1 MGYTPNGEYP
11 GSRPTLSKGMNMST
25 PTGTNRSYGAQ
36 SAGATGN
43 PAQKNSFRRKL
54 RYRFDNTLARGP
66 FVLIGWLLVAAAI
79 LSIPFWL
86 YLELDPDGVGGAE
99 NTKPSPENLF
109 NSFWAVLGKG
119 GFSQLTWEGR
129 SFSILITIASLVT
142 GGAMF
147 AFITAT
153 TSKKLTDL
161 KRGKGPVV
169 ESDHVM
175 ILGWGPQVYSI
186 LQQLDVANENN
197 PGTAVILAPTP
208 QETMVDEI
216 KNRVGKLK
224 HTKIITRSVEP
235 SNPKVLAD
243 MSVASAKSI
252 IVLGTKGT
260 PGSVT
265 GVLSALSNL
274 APDSKT
280 TVIAD
285 VNDTSAANALMQSGQ
300 GRVVTVE
307 SQELIAQV
315 TAHACRQPGLA
326 AIYLDL
332 LDFEG
337 NEMYYQPAGDAAGKM
352 FGEAL
357 LAYQNASLIGLRR
370 ADGAVWLYPPMNT
383 VISNDDSVIA
393 IAEDDDRIIWSNP
406 RPELDSFGP
415 QTALFAAP
423 KTPPSQTLVIGWN
436 SMAKKVLREIGDYA
450 TPGSAALVMAQASR
464 VTSDELKDLSTQNM
478 QVITK
483 AYDGSFNELA
493 AVLPGSQFDQVII
506 FGYRGKTAPA
516 DADAQTLLSLLAVN
530 TLKQWGA
537 FGYGRARIIAEI
549 LDSNNVE
556 LARVVAVED
565 LVVSDRLAS
574 LMMTQLSQSP
584 HLSPIF
590 QQLFGPGGVYLS
602 AKPINYY
609 VASGEVSYAE
619 LVAAGRAR
627 GEVII
632 GYRDNEAG
640 TGLTAGIHLNPSK
653 DARFVAKPTDQA
665 IVIGPME

>member
-1 MGYTPNGEYP
+1 
-11 GSRPTLSKGMNMST
+11 MST
-25 PTGTNRSYGAQ
+25 PSVSDRSYGAQ
-36 SAGATGN
+36 SAGATEN
-43 PAQKNSFRRKL
+43 TAQRNTFQRTL

-66 FVLIGWLLVAAAI
+66 IVLIGWLLIAAAV
-79 LSIPFWL
+79 LSLPFWV
-86 YLELDPDGVGGAE
+86 YLQIDKNGIDGSGMKPAPD
-99 NTKPSPENLF
+99 NLF
-109 NSFWAVLGKG
+109 SSFWAVLGKG
-119 GFSQLTWEGR
+119 GFSTNGWEGR

-153 TSKKLTDL
+153 TSKKLTEL
-161 KRGKGPVV
+161 RRGKGPVV
-169 ESDHVM
+169 ESGHVM

-186 LQQLDVANENN
+186 LQQLNLANENN
-197 PGTAVILAPTP
+197 PGSVVILAPVP
-208 QETMVDEI
+208 QETMTDEI

-224 HTKIITRSVEP
+224 YTKIITRSVEP
-235 SNPKVLAD
+235 SNPKILGD
-243 MSVASAKSI
+243 MSVATAKSV
-252 IVLGTKGT
+252 IVLGSKGT
-260 PGSVT
+260 PGSIT
-265 GVLSALSNL
+265 GVLSALANL
-274 APDSKT
+274 APNSKT

-285 VNDTSAANALMQSGQ
+285 VNDSAAANALMQSTQ

-337 NEMYYQPAGDAAGKM
+337 NEMYYQPAGEAAGRM

-357 LAYQNASLIGLRR
+357 LAYQNASLIGLRK
-370 ADGAVWLYPPMNT
+370 ADGAIWLYPPMNT
-383 VISNDDSVIA
+383 VIANDDYVIA
-393 IAEDDDRIIWSNP
+393 IAEDDDRIIWSGP

-423 KTPPSQTLVIGWN
+423 KSPPSQTLVIGWN

-450 TPGSAALVMAQASR
+450 VPGSAALVMAQAAR
-464 VTSDELKDLSTQNM
+464 VTSDELKDLSTPNL
-478 QVITK
+478 QVITR
-483 AYDGSFNELA
+483 ATDGSFGELA
-493 AVLPGSQFDQVII
+493 AALPGSNFDQVII
-506 FGYRGKTAPA
+506 FGYRGKTQTA
-516 DADAQTLLSLLAVN
+516 DADAQTLLALLAVN

-602 AKPINYY
+602 AKPINNY
-609 VASGEVSYAE
+609 VASGEMMYAQ

-640 TGLTAGIHLNPSK
+640 EGLTAGIHLNPAKDSK
-653 DARFVAKPTDQA
+653 FMAKPGDQA

>member
-1 MGYTPNGEYP
+1 
-11 GSRPTLSKGMNMST
+11 MST
-25 PTGTNRSYGAQ
+25 PSGTERSYGAQ
-36 SAGATGN
+36 SAGSTN
-43 PAQKNSFRRKL
+43 YPAQQKTFGRKL
-54 RYRFDNTLARGP
+54 RYRFDNTLTRGP
-66 FVLIGWLLVAAAI
+66 IVLIGWLLFAAAL
-79 LSIPFWL
+79 LSLPFWL
-86 YLELDPDGVGGAE
+86 YLQLDPDGIDASG
-99 NTKPSPENLF
+99 TKPGPDNLF
-109 NSFWAVLGKG
+109 SSFWAVLGKG
-119 GFSQLTWEGR
+119 GFSNSGWEGR

-153 TSKKLTDL
+153 TSKKLTEL
-161 KRGKGPVV
+161 RRGKGPVV
-169 ESDHVM
+169 ESGHVM

-186 LQQLDVANENN
+186 LQQLDVANQNS
-197 PGTAVILAPTP
+197 PGTAVILSSTP

-216 KNRVGKLK
+216 RNRVGKLK

-235 SNPKVLAD
+235 SNPKILAD
-243 MSVASAKSI
+243 MSVARAKSV
-252 IVLGTKGT
+252 IVLGNKGT
-260 PGSVT
+260 SGSVT

-274 APDSKT
+274 AVDSTT

-285 VNDTSAANALMQSGQ
+285 VNDTAAANALMQSTQ

-337 NEMYYQPAGDAAGKM
+337 NEMYYEPAAEAAGHM

-357 LAYQNASLIGLRR
+357 LAYPNASLIGIRR
-370 ADGAVWLYPPMNT
+370 PDGAIWLYPPMNT
-383 VISNDDSVIA
+383 VINADDYVIA
-393 IAEDDDRIIWSNP
+393 IAQDDDQIIWNKT
-406 RPELDSFGP
+406 RPELDSFGA
-415 QTALFAAP
+415 QTALFAVP
-423 KTPPSQTLVIGWN
+423 RTPPSQTLVIGWN

-450 TPGSAALVMAQASR
+450 TPGSAALVMAQAAR
-464 VTSDELKDLSTQNM
+464 VTSDELKDLGTQNM
-478 QVITK
+478 QVITR
-483 AYDGSFNELA
+483 AYDGSFQALA
-493 AVLPGSQFDQVII
+493 AALPGSNFDQVII
-506 FGYRGKTAPA
+506 FGYRGKTQPA

-609 VASGEVSYAE
+609 VPSGEISYAQ

-632 GYRDNEAG
+632 GYRDNEVG
-640 TGLTAGIHLNPSK
+640 TGLTAGVHLNPSK
-653 DARFVAKPTDQA
+653 DSTFIAKPSDQA

>member
-1 MGYTPNGEYP
+1 
-11 GSRPTLSKGMNMST
+11 MST
-25 PTGTNRSYGAQ
+25 PSGTERSYGAQ
-36 SAGATGN
+36 SAGSTNN
-43 PAQKNSFRRKL
+43 PAQQNTFGRKL

-66 FVLIGWLLVAAAI
+66 IVLIGWLLFAAAL
-79 LSIPFWL
+79 LSLPFWL
-86 YLELDPDGVGGAE
+86 YLQLDPDGIDATG
-99 NTKPSPENLF
+99 TKPGPDNLF
-109 NSFWAVLGKG
+109 SSFWAVLGKG
-119 GFSQLTWEGR
+119 GFPSNGWEGR

-169 ESDHVM
+169 ESGHVM

-186 LQQLDVANENN
+186 LQQLDVANQNS
-197 PGTAVILAPTP
+197 PGTAVILSSTP

-216 KNRVGKLK
+216 RNRVGKLK

-235 SNPKVLAD
+235 SNPKILAD
-243 MSVASAKSI
+243 MSVARAKSV
-252 IVLGTKGT
+252 IVLGNKGT
-260 PGSVT
+260 PGSIT

-274 APDSKT
+274 AVDSTT

-285 VNDTSAANALMQSGQ
+285 VNDTAAANALMQSTQ

-337 NEMYYQPAGDAAGKM
+337 NEMYYEPAAEAAGHM

-357 LAYQNASLIGLRR
+357 LAYPNASLIGIRR
-370 ADGAVWLYPPMNT
+370 PDGAIWLYPPMNT
-383 VISNDDSVIA
+383 VINADDYVIA
-393 IAEDDDRIIWSNP
+393 IAQDDDQIIWNKT
-406 RPELDSFGP
+406 RPELDSFGA

-423 KTPPSQTLVIGWN
+423 RTPPSQTLVIGWN

-450 TPGSAALVMAQASR
+450 TPGSAALVMAQAAR

-478 QVITK
+478 QVITR
-483 AYDGSFNELA
+483 AYDGSFQELA
-493 AVLPGSQFDQVII
+493 AALPGSNFDQVII
-506 FGYRGKTAPA
+506 FGYRGKTQPA

-609 VASGEVSYAE
+609 VPSGEISYAQ

-653 DARFVAKPTDQA
+653 DSTFIAKPTDQA

>member
-1 MGYTPNGEYP
+1 
-11 GSRPTLSKGMNMST
+11 MST
-25 PTGTNRSYGAQ
+25 PSGTERSYGAQ
-36 SAGATGN
+36 SAGSTNN
-43 PAQKNSFRRKL
+43 PAQEKTFGRKL

-66 FVLIGWLLVAAAI
+66 IVLIGWLLFAAAL
-79 LSIPFWL
+79 LSLPFWL
-86 YLELDPDGVGGAE
+86 YLQLDPDGIDATG
-99 NTKPSPENLF
+99 TKPGPDNLF
-109 NSFWAVLGKG
+109 SSFWAVLGKG
-119 GFSQLTWEGR
+119 GFPSNGWEGR

-153 TSKKLTDL
+153 TSKKLTEL

-169 ESDHVM
+169 ESGHVM

-186 LQQLDVANENN
+186 LQQLDVANQNS
-197 PGTAVILAPTP
+197 PGTAVILSTTP

-216 KNRVGKLK
+216 RNRVGKLK

-235 SNPKVLAD
+235 SNPKILAD
-243 MSVASAKSI
+243 MSVARAKSV
-252 IVLGTKGT
+252 IVLGNKGT
-260 PGSVT
+260 SGSVT

-274 APDSKT
+274 AVDSTT

-285 VNDTSAANALMQSGQ
+285 VNDTAAANALMQSTQ

-337 NEMYYQPAGDAAGKM
+337 NEMYYEPAAEAAGHM

-357 LAYQNASLIGLRR
+357 LAYPNASLIGIRR
-370 ADGAVWLYPPMNT
+370 PDGAIWLYPPMNT
-383 VISNDDSVIA
+383 VINADDYVIA
-393 IAEDDDRIIWSNP
+393 IAQDDDQIIWNKT
-406 RPELDSFGP
+406 RPELDSFGA

-423 KTPPSQTLVIGWN
+423 RTPPSQTLVIGWN

-450 TPGSAALVMAQASR
+450 TPGSAALVMAQAAR

-478 QVITK
+478 QVITR
-483 AYDGSFNELA
+483 AYDGSFQELA
-493 AVLPGSQFDQVII
+493 AALPGSNFDQVII
-506 FGYRGKTAPA
+506 FGYRGKTQPA

-609 VASGEVSYAE
+609 VPSGEISYAQ

-653 DARFVAKPTDQA
+653 DSTFIAKPSDQA

>member
-1 MGYTPNGEYP
+1 
-11 GSRPTLSKGMNMST
+11 MST
-25 PTGTNRSYGAQ
+25 PTGSDRSYGAQ
-36 SAGATGN
+36 SAGSTNAT
-43 PAQKNSFRRKL
+43 AQKNTFARKM

-66 FVLIGWLLVAAAI
+66 VVLIGWLLFAAAV
-79 LSIPFWL
+79 LSVPFWL
-86 YLELDPDGVGGAE
+86 YLELDPDGVGGGE
-99 NTKPSPENLF
+99 NAKPAPENLF

-129 SFSILITIASLVT
+129 SFSILITVASLVT

-169 ESDHVM
+169 ENNHVM

-235 SNPKVLAD
+235 SNPKILAD
-243 MSVASAKSI
+243 MSVATAKSI

-260 PGSVT
+260 PGAVT

-280 TVIAD
+280 VVIAD
-285 VNDTSAANALMQSGQ
+285 VNDTSAANALLQSGQ

-337 NEMYYQPAGDAAGKM
+337 NEMYYQPAGAAAGKM

-357 LAYQNASLIGLRR
+357 LAYPNASLIGIRR
-370 ADGAVWLYPPMNT
+370 PDGAVWLYPPMNT
-383 VISNDDSVIA
+383 VINSDDSIIA
-393 IAEDDDRIIWSNP
+393 IAEDDDRIVWNAP

-423 KTPPSQTLVIGWN
+423 KSAPSQTLVIGWN

-450 TPGSAALVMAQASR
+450 TPGSAALVMAQAAR

-478 QVITK
+478 QVITR
-483 AYDGSFNELA
+483 AYDGSFNELSA
-493 AVLPGSQFDQVII
+493 ALPGSQFDQVII
-506 FGYRGKTAPA
+506 FGYRGKTQPA

-530 TLKQWGA
+530 TLK
-537 FGYGRARIIAEI
+537 
-549 LDSNNVE
+549 
-556 LARVVAVED
+556 
-565 LVVSDRLAS
+565 
-574 LMMTQLSQSP
+574 
-584 HLSPIF
+584 
-590 QQLFGPGGVYLS
+590 
-602 AKPINYY
+602 
-609 VASGEVSYAE
+609 
-619 LVAAGRAR
+619 
-627 GEVII
+627 
-632 GYRDNEAG
+632 
-640 TGLTAGIHLNPSK
+640 
-653 DARFVAKPTDQA
+653 
-665 IVIGPME
+665 

>member
-1 MGYTPNGEYP
+1 
-11 GSRPTLSKGMNMST
+11 MST
-25 PTGTNRSYGAQ
+25 PSGTERSYGAQ
-36 SAGATGN
+36 SAGSTNN
-43 PAQKNSFRRKL
+43 PAQEKTFGRKL

-66 FVLIGWLLVAAAI
+66 IVLIGWLLFAAAL
-79 LSIPFWL
+79 LSLPFWL
-86 YLELDPDGVGGAE
+86 YLQLDPDGIDATG
-99 NTKPSPENLF
+99 TKPGPDNLF
-109 NSFWAVLGKG
+109 SSFWAVLGKG
-119 GFSQLTWEGR
+119 GFPSNGWEGR

-169 ESDHVM
+169 ESGHVM

-186 LQQLDVANENN
+186 LQQLDVANQNS
-197 PGTAVILAPTP
+197 PGTAVILSSTP

-216 KNRVGKLK
+216 RNRVGKLK

-235 SNPKVLAD
+235 SNPKILAD
-243 MSVASAKSI
+243 MSVARAKSV
-252 IVLGTKGT
+252 IVLGNKGT

-274 APDSKT
+274 AVDSTT

-285 VNDTSAANALMQSGQ
+285 VNDTAAANALMQSTQ

-337 NEMYYQPAGDAAGKM
+337 NEMYYEPAAEAAGHM

-357 LAYQNASLIGLRR
+357 LAYPNASLIGIRR
-370 ADGAVWLYPPMNT
+370 PDGAIWLYPPMNT
-383 VISNDDSVIA
+383 VINADDYVIA
-393 IAEDDDRIIWSNP
+393 IAQDDDQIIWSKT
-406 RPELDSFGP
+406 RPELDTFGA

-423 KTPPSQTLVIGWN
+423 RTPPSQTLVIGWN

-450 TPGSAALVMAQASR
+450 TPGSAALVMAQAAR

-478 QVITK
+478 QVITR
-483 AYDGSFNELA
+483 AYDGSFQELA
-493 AVLPGSQFDQVII
+493 AALPGSNFDQVII
-506 FGYRGKTAPA
+506 FGYRGKTQPA

-609 VASGEVSYAE
+609 VPSGEISYAQ

-653 DARFVAKPTDQA
+653 DSTFIAKPSDQA

>member
-1 MGYTPNGEYP
+1 
-11 GSRPTLSKGMNMST
+11 MST
-25 PTGTNRSYGAQ
+25 PSGTERSYGAQ
-36 SAGATGN
+36 SAGSTNN
-43 PAQKNSFRRKL
+43 PAQEKTFGRKL

-66 FVLIGWLLVAAAI
+66 IVLIGWLLFAAAL
-79 LSIPFWL
+79 LSLPFWL
-86 YLELDPDGVGGAE
+86 YLQLDPDGIDATG
-99 NTKPSPENLF
+99 TKPGPDNLF
-109 NSFWAVLGKG
+109 SSFWAVLGKG
-119 GFSQLTWEGR
+119 GFPSNGWEGR

-169 ESDHVM
+169 ESGHVM

-186 LQQLDVANENN
+186 LQQLDVANQNS
-197 PGTAVILAPTP
+197 PGTAVILSSTP

-216 KNRVGKLK
+216 RNRVGKLK

-235 SNPKVLAD
+235 SNPKILAD
-243 MSVASAKSI
+243 MSVARAKSV
-252 IVLGTKGT
+252 IVLGNKGT
-260 PGSVT
+260 PGSIT

-274 APDSKT
+274 AVDSTT

-285 VNDTSAANALMQSGQ
+285 VNDTAAANALMQSTQ

-337 NEMYYQPAGDAAGKM
+337 NEMYYEPAAEAAGHM

-357 LAYQNASLIGLRR
+357 LSYPNASLIGIRR
-370 ADGAVWLYPPMNT
+370 PDGAIWLYPPMNT
-383 VISNDDSVIA
+383 VINADDYVIA
-393 IAEDDDRIIWSNP
+393 IAQDDDQIIWNKT
-406 RPELDSFGP
+406 RPELDSFGA

-423 KTPPSQTLVIGWN
+423 RTPPSQTLVIGWN

-450 TPGSAALVMAQASR
+450 TPGSAALVMAQAAR

-478 QVITK
+478 QVITR
-483 AYDGSFNELA
+483 AYDGSFQELA
-493 AVLPGSQFDQVII
+493 AALPGSSFDQVII
-506 FGYRGKTAPA
+506 FGYRGKTQPA

-609 VASGEVSYAE
+609 VPSGEISYAQ

-653 DARFVAKPTDQA
+653 DSTFIAKPSDQA

>member
-1 MGYTPNGEYP
+1 
-11 GSRPTLSKGMNMST
+11 MST
-25 PTGTNRSYGAQ
+25 PSGTERSYGAQ
-36 SAGATGN
+36 SAGSTNN
-43 PAQKNSFRRKL
+43 PAQQNTFGRKL

-66 FVLIGWLLVAAAI
+66 IVLIGWLLFAAAL
-79 LSIPFWL
+79 LSLPFWL
-86 YLELDPDGVGGAE
+86 YLQLDPDGIDATG
-99 NTKPSPENLF
+99 TKPGPDNLF
-109 NSFWAVLGKG
+109 SSFWAVLGKG
-119 GFSQLTWEGR
+119 GFPSNGWEGR

-169 ESDHVM
+169 ESGHVM

-186 LQQLDVANENN
+186 LQQLDVANQNS
-197 PGTAVILAPTP
+197 PGTAVILSSTP

-216 KNRVGKLK
+216 RNRVGKLK

-235 SNPKVLAD
+235 SNPKILAD
-243 MSVASAKSI
+243 MSVARAKSV
-252 IVLGTKGT
+252 IVLGNKGT

-274 APDSKT
+274 AVDSTT

-285 VNDTSAANALMQSGQ
+285 VNDTAAANALMQSTQ

-337 NEMYYQPAGDAAGKM
+337 NEMYYEPAAEAAGHM

-357 LAYQNASLIGLRR
+357 LAYPNASLIGIRR
-370 ADGAVWLYPPMNT
+370 PDGAIWLYPPMNT
-383 VISNDDSVIA
+383 VINADDYVIA
-393 IAEDDDRIIWSNP
+393 IAQDDDQIIWSKT
-406 RPELDSFGP
+406 RPELDTFGA

-423 KTPPSQTLVIGWN
+423 RTPPSQTLVIGWN

-450 TPGSAALVMAQASR
+450 TPGSAALVMAQAAR

-478 QVITK
+478 QVITR
-483 AYDGSFNELA
+483 AYDGSFQELA
-493 AVLPGSQFDQVII
+493 AALPGSNFDQVII
-506 FGYRGKTAPA
+506 FGYRGKTQPA

-609 VASGEVSYAE
+609 VPSGEISYAQ

-653 DARFVAKPTDQA
+653 DSTFIAKPSDQA

>member
-1 MGYTPNGEYP
+1 L
-11 GSRPTLSKGMNMST
+11 LS
-25 PTGTNRSYGAQ
+25 
-36 SAGATGN
+36 
-43 PAQKNSFRRKL
+43 L
-54 RYRFDNTLARGP
+54 
-66 FVLIGWLLVAAAI
+66 
-79 LSIPFWL
+79 PFWL
-86 YLELDPDGVGGAE
+86 YLQLDPDGIDASG
-99 NTKPSPENLF
+99 TKPGPDNLF
-109 NSFWAVLGKG
+109 SSFWAVLGKG
-119 GFSQLTWEGR
+119 GFPSNGWEGR

-153 TSKKLTDL
+153 TSKKLADL

-169 ESDHVM
+169 ESGHVM
-175 ILGWGPQVYSI
+175 ILGWGPQVYSV
-186 LQQLDVANENN
+186 LQQLDVANQNS
-197 PGTAVILAPTP
+197 PGTAVILSSTP

-216 KNRVGKLK
+216 RNRVGKLK
-224 HTKIITRSVEP
+224 HTKIITRSVDP
-235 SNPKVLAD
+235 SNPKILAD
-243 MSVASAKSI
+243 MSVARAKSV
-252 IVLGTKGT
+252 IVLGNKGT
-260 PGSVT
+260 SGSVT

-274 APDSKT
+274 AADSTT

-285 VNDTSAANALMQSGQ
+285 VNDTAAANALMQSAQ

-337 NEMYYQPAGDAAGKM
+337 NEMYYEPAAEAAGHM

-357 LAYQNASLIGLRR
+357 LAYPNASLIGIRR
-370 ADGAVWLYPPMNT
+370 PDGAIWLYPPMNT
-383 VISNDDSVIA
+383 VINADDYVIA
-393 IAEDDDRIIWSNP
+393 IAEDDDQIIWSKT
-406 RPELDSFGP
+406 RPELDSFGA

-423 KTPPSQTLVIGWN
+423 RTPPSQTLVIGWN

-450 TPGSAALVMAQASR
+450 TPGSAALVMAQAAR

-478 QVITK
+478 QVITR
-483 AYDGSFNELA
+483 AYDGSFQELA
-493 AVLPGSQFDQVII
+493 AALPGSNFDQVII
-506 FGYRGKTAPA
+506 FGYRGKTQPA

-609 VASGEVSYAE
+609 VPSGEISYAQ

-653 DARFVAKPTDQA
+653 DSTFIAKPSDQA

>member
-1 MGYTPNGEYP
+1 
-11 GSRPTLSKGMNMST
+11 MST
-25 PTGTNRSYGAQ
+25 PSGTERSYGAQ
-36 SAGATGN
+36 SAGSSDN
-43 PAQKNSFRRKL
+43 PAQQNTFGRKL

-66 FVLIGWLLVAAAI
+66 IVLIGWLLFAAAL
-79 LSIPFWL
+79 LSLPFWL
-86 YLELDPDGVGGAE
+86 YLQLDPDGIDATG
-99 NTKPSPENLF
+99 TKPGPDNLF
-109 NSFWAVLGKG
+109 SSFWAVLGKG
-119 GFSQLTWEGR
+119 GFPSNGWEGR

-169 ESDHVM
+169 ESGHVM

-186 LQQLDVANENN
+186 LQQLDVANQNS
-197 PGTAVILAPTP
+197 PGTAVILSSTP

-216 KNRVGKLK
+216 RNRVGKLK

-235 SNPKVLAD
+235 SNPKILAD
-243 MSVASAKSI
+243 MSVARAKSV
-252 IVLGTKGT
+252 IVLGNKGT
-260 PGSVT
+260 PGSIT

-274 APDSKT
+274 AVDSTT

-285 VNDTSAANALMQSGQ
+285 VNDTAAANALMQSTQ

-337 NEMYYQPAGDAAGKM
+337 NEMYYEPAAEAAGHM

-357 LAYQNASLIGLRR
+357 LAYPNASLIGIRR
-370 ADGAVWLYPPMNT
+370 PDGAIWLYPPMNT
-383 VISNDDSVIA
+383 VINADDHVIA
-393 IAEDDDRIIWSNP
+393 IAQDDDQIIWNKT
-406 RPELDSFGP
+406 RPELDTFGA

-423 KTPPSQTLVIGWN
+423 RTPPSQTLVIGWN

-450 TPGSAALVMAQASR
+450 TPGSAALVMAQAAR

-478 QVITK
+478 QVITR
-483 AYDGSFNELA
+483 AYDGSFQELA
-493 AVLPGSQFDQVII
+493 AALPGSNFDQVII
-506 FGYRGKTAPA
+506 FGYRGKTQPA

-609 VASGEVSYAE
+609 VPSGEISYAQ

-653 DARFVAKPTDQA
+653 DSTFIAKPTDQA

>member
-1 MGYTPNGEYP
+1 
-11 GSRPTLSKGMNMST
+11 MST
-25 PTGTNRSYGAQ
+25 PSVSDRSYGAQ
-36 SAGATGN
+36 SAGATEN
-43 PAQKNSFRRKL
+43 TAQRNTFQRTL

-66 FVLIGWLLVAAAI
+66 IVLIGWLLIAAAV
-79 LSIPFWL
+79 LSLPFWV
-86 YLELDPDGVGGAE
+86 YLQIDKNGIDGSGMKPAPD
-99 NTKPSPENLF
+99 NLF
-109 NSFWAVLGKG
+109 SSFWAVLGKG
-119 GFSQLTWEGR
+119 GFSTNGWEGR

-169 ESDHVM
+169 ESGHVM

-186 LQQLDVANENN
+186 LQQLNLANENN
-197 PGTAVILAPTP
+197 PGSVVILAPVP
-208 QETMVDEI
+208 QETMTDEI

-224 HTKIITRSVEP
+224 YTKIITRSVEP
-235 SNPKVLAD
+235 SNPKILGD
-243 MSVASAKSI
+243 MSVATAKSV
-252 IVLGTKGT
+252 IVLGSKGT
-260 PGSVT
+260 PGSIT
-265 GVLSALSNL
+265 GVLSALANL
-274 APDSKT
+274 APNSKT

-285 VNDTSAANALMQSGQ
+285 VNDSAAANALMQSTQ

-337 NEMYYQPAGDAAGKM
+337 NEMYYQPAGEAAGRM

-357 LAYQNASLIGLRR
+357 LAYQNASLIGLRK
-370 ADGAVWLYPPMNT
+370 ADGAIWLYPPMNT
-383 VISNDDSVIA
+383 VIANDDYVIA
-393 IAEDDDRIIWSNP
+393 IAEDDDRIIWSGP

-423 KTPPSQTLVIGWN
+423 KSPPSQTLVIGWN

-450 TPGSAALVMAQASR
+450 VPGSAALVMAQAAR
-464 VTSDELKDLSTQNM
+464 VTSDELKDLSTPNL
-478 QVITK
+478 QVITR
-483 AYDGSFNELA
+483 ATDGSFGELA
-493 AVLPGSQFDQVII
+493 AALPGSNFDQVII
-506 FGYRGKTAPA
+506 FGYRGKTQTA
-516 DADAQTLLSLLAVN
+516 DADAQTLLALLAVN

-609 VASGEVSYAE
+609 VASGEMMYAQ

-640 TGLTAGIHLNPSK
+640 EGLTAGIHLNPAKDSK
-653 DARFVAKPTDQA
+653 FMAKPGDQA

>member
-1 MGYTPNGEYP
+1 
-11 GSRPTLSKGMNMST
+11 
-25 PTGTNRSYGAQ
+25 
-36 SAGATGN
+36 
-43 PAQKNSFRRKL
+43 
-54 RYRFDNTLARGP
+54 
-66 FVLIGWLLVAAAI
+66 LLFAAAL
-79 LSIPFWL
+79 LSLPFWL
-86 YLELDPDGVGGAE
+86 YLQLDPDGIDATG
-99 NTKPSPENLF
+99 TKPGPDNLF
-109 NSFWAVLGKG
+109 SSFWAVLGKG
-119 GFSQLTWEGR
+119 GFPSNGWEGR

-169 ESDHVM
+169 ESGHVM

-186 LQQLDVANENN
+186 LQQLDVANQNS
-197 PGTAVILAPTP
+197 PGTAVILSSTP

-216 KNRVGKLK
+216 RNRVGKLK

-235 SNPKVLAD
+235 SNPKILAD
-243 MSVASAKSI
+243 MSVARAKSV
-252 IVLGTKGT
+252 IVLGNKGT
-260 PGSVT
+260 PGSIT

-274 APDSKT
+274 AVDSTT

-285 VNDTSAANALMQSGQ
+285 VNDTAAANALMQSTQ

-337 NEMYYQPAGDAAGKM
+337 NEMYYEPAAEAAGHM

-357 LAYQNASLIGLRR
+357 LAYPNASLIGIRR
-370 ADGAVWLYPPMNT
+370 PDGAIWLYPPMNT
-383 VISNDDSVIA
+383 VINADDYVIA
-393 IAEDDDRIIWSNP
+393 IAQDDDQIIWNKT
-406 RPELDSFGP
+406 RPELDSFGA

-423 KTPPSQTLVIGWN
+423 RTPPSQTLVIGWN

-450 TPGSAALVMAQASR
+450 TPGSAALVMAQAAR

-478 QVITK
+478 QVITR
-483 AYDGSFNELA
+483 AYDGSFQELA
-493 AVLPGSQFDQVII
+493 AALPGSNFDQVII
-506 FGYRGKTAPA
+506 FGYRGKTQPA

-609 VASGEVSYAE
+609 VPSGEISYAQ

-653 DARFVAKPTDQA
+653 DSTFIAKPSDQA

>member
-1 MGYTPNGEYP
+1 
-11 GSRPTLSKGMNMST
+11 MST
-25 PTGTNRSYGAQ
+25 PSGTERSYGAQ
-36 SAGATGN
+36 SAGSTNN
-43 PAQKNSFRRKL
+43 PAQEKTFGRKL

-66 FVLIGWLLVAAAI
+66 IVLIGWLLFAAAL
-79 LSIPFWL
+79 LSLPFWL
-86 YLELDPDGVGGAE
+86 YLQLDPDGIDATG
-99 NTKPSPENLF
+99 TKPGPDNLF
-109 NSFWAVLGKG
+109 SSFWAVLGKG
-119 GFSQLTWEGR
+119 GFPSNGWEGR

-169 ESDHVM
+169 ESGHVM

-186 LQQLDVANENN
+186 LQQLDVANQNS
-197 PGTAVILAPTP
+197 PGTAVILSSTP

-216 KNRVGKLK
+216 RNRVGKLK

-235 SNPKVLAD
+235 SNPKILAD
-243 MSVASAKSI
+243 MSVARAKSV
-252 IVLGTKGT
+252 IVLGNKGT

-274 APDSKT
+274 AVDSTT

-285 VNDTSAANALMQSGQ
+285 VNDTAAANALMQSAQ

-337 NEMYYQPAGDAAGKM
+337 NEMYYEPAAEAAGHM

-357 LAYQNASLIGLRR
+357 LAYPNASLIGIRR
-370 ADGAVWLYPPMNT
+370 PDGAIWLYPPMNT
-383 VISNDDSVIA
+383 VINADDYVIA
-393 IAEDDDRIIWSNP
+393 IAQDDDQIIWSKT
-406 RPELDSFGP
+406 RPELDTFGA

-423 KTPPSQTLVIGWN
+423 RTPPSQTLVIGWN

-450 TPGSAALVMAQASR
+450 TPGSAALVMAQAAR

-478 QVITK
+478 QVITR
-483 AYDGSFNELA
+483 AYDGSFQELA
-493 AVLPGSQFDQVII
+493 AALPGSNFDQVII
-506 FGYRGKTAPA
+506 FGYRGKTQPA

-609 VASGEVSYAE
+609 VPSGEISYAQ

-653 DARFVAKPTDQA
+653 DSTFIAKPSDQA

>member
-1 MGYTPNGEYP
+1 
-11 GSRPTLSKGMNMST
+11 MNMST
-25 PTGTNRSYGAQ
+25 PTGTERSYGAQ
-36 SAGATGN
+36 SAGASKT
-43 PAQKNSFRRKL
+43 PAQKNSFRRKM

-66 FVLIGWLLVAAAI
+66 IVLIGWLLVAAAI

-86 YLELDPDGVGGAE
+86 YLELDPDGVGGGE
-99 NTKPSPENLF
+99 NTKPAPENLF

-147 AFITAT
+147 AFITAN
-153 TSKKLTDL
+153 TSKKLTEL

-169 ESDHVM
+169 ESGHVM

-224 HTKIITRSVEP
+224 HTKVITRSVEP
-235 SNPKVLAD
+235 SNPKILAD
-243 MSVASAKSI
+243 MSVATAKSI

-337 NEMYYQPAGDAAGKM
+337 NEMYYQPAGEAAGKM

-357 LAYQNASLIGLRR
+357 LAYQNASLIGIRR

-383 VISNDDSVIA
+383 VISNDDYVIA

-406 RPELDSFGP
+406 RPELDSYGP

-450 TPGSAALVMAQASR
+450 TPGSAALVMAQAAR
-464 VTSDELKDLSTQNM
+464 VTSDELKDLSTPNM

-565 LVVSDRLAS
+565 LVVSDRLTS

-653 DARFVAKPTDQA
+653 DARFMAKPTDQA

>member
-1 MGYTPNGEYP
+1 
-11 GSRPTLSKGMNMST
+11 MST
-25 PTGTNRSYGAQ
+25 PSGTERSYGAQ
-36 SAGATGN
+36 SAGSTNN
-43 PAQKNSFRRKL
+43 PAQEKTFGRKL

-66 FVLIGWLLVAAAI
+66 IVLIGWLLFAAAL
-79 LSIPFWL
+79 LSLPFWL
-86 YLELDPDGVGGAE
+86 YLQLDPDGIDASG
-99 NTKPSPENLF
+99 TKPGPDNLF
-109 NSFWAVLGKG
+109 SSFWAVLGKG
-119 GFSQLTWEGR
+119 GFPSNGWEGR

-169 ESDHVM
+169 ESGHVM

-186 LQQLDVANENN
+186 LQQLDVANQNS
-197 PGTAVILAPTP
+197 PGTAVILSSTP

-216 KNRVGKLK
+216 RNRVGKLK

-235 SNPKVLAD
+235 SNPKILAD
-243 MSVASAKSI
+243 MSVARAKSV
-252 IVLGTKGT
+252 IVLGNKGT

-274 APDSKT
+274 AVDSTT

-285 VNDTSAANALMQSGQ
+285 VNDTAAANALMQSTQ

-337 NEMYYQPAGDAAGKM
+337 NEMYYEPAAEAAGHM

-357 LAYQNASLIGLRR
+357 LAYPNASLIGIRR
-370 ADGAVWLYPPMNT
+370 PDGAIWLYPPMNT
-383 VISNDDSVIA
+383 VINADDYVIA
-393 IAEDDDRIIWSNP
+393 IAQDDDQIIWSKT
-406 RPELDSFGP
+406 RPELDTFGA

-423 KTPPSQTLVIGWN
+423 RTPPSQTLVIGWN

-450 TPGSAALVMAQASR
+450 TPGSAALVMAQAAR

-478 QVITK
+478 QVITR
-483 AYDGSFNELA
+483 AYDGSFQELA
-493 AVLPGSQFDQVII
+493 AALPGSNFDQVII
-506 FGYRGKTAPA
+506 FGYRGKTQPA

-609 VASGEVSYAE
+609 VPSGEISYAQ

-653 DARFVAKPTDQA
+653 DSTFIAKPTDQA